1 MHVGGCRRLICVKGD
16 VGAHVEM
23 TIPIQVSPLK
33 GNAIEH
39 GRDREVGVMKGL
51 GCLYVPARCMD
62 FLRLLC
68 FASAGFASLDLAL
81 GTFVDE
87 PMRAR
92 MT

>member
-1 MHVGGCRRLICVKGD
+1 M
-16 VGAHVEM
+16 A
-23 TIPIQVSPLK
+23 S
-33 GNAIEH
+33 
-39 GRDREVGVMKGL
+39 
-51 GCLYVPARCMD
+51 YVPARCIVS
-62 FLRLLC
+62 LRLLC